1 MAVLVQR
8 ATGPYDHH
16 VASDEQLLDEFFR
29 SATSTIE
36 ELVTKALHDG
46 RPVWQLAI
54 VLERRFD
61 GEVMGGCG
69 SRGAI
74 ASQIVRDARLPM
86 SARHAIVNSIVGGAL
101 HEIPVVL
108 LVHGEG
114 YIAGGVRRVRGSLQV
129 VS

>member
-1 MAVLVQR
+1 VG
-8 ATGPYDHH
+8 T
-16 VASDEQLLDEFFR
+16 DEQLLDDFFT
-29 SATSTIE
+29 SASSTIE

-61 GEVMGGCG
+61 GEVTGGCG
-69 SRGAI
+69 SQGAI

-86 SARHAIVNSIVGGAL
+86 GVRHAIVNSIVVGGL
-101 HEIPVVL
+101 HEIPVVV

-114 YIAGGVRRVRGSLQV
+114 EIAGGVRRVRGSLRV
-129 VS
+129 MS